1 MKIVFVTFHNWKTKR
16 IGGFHKFAEA
26 CADAGHEVVFFSAA
40 RPYFI
45 RFKHEE
51 RLNKEV
57 LNTLT
62 KGVVYHTEKGAA
74 ITNCT
79 WPTLRIPMPIY
90 KVIPTK
96 INRWCNSHSLG
107 RFDTFQHQYLDGTDV
122 FVFESCDCLD
132 LFDKIKAHN
141 PNANFVYRP
150 SDPLAVSKDKETLE
164 KEYHV
169 LKECDLSFI
178 VNNEGLDL
186 YRNKYKDFDKNV
198 KFQML
203 SNGVDVE
210 KFGLSYLKPE
220 VLQKKNTALYVGA
233 RDAQWDL
240 LLYSAQNCPE
250 INFVIVC
257 PEKPSEE
264 FANANLSNLTY
275 VPGIEPSEVPAWITN
290 CDVVII
296 PNPTGRWRI
305 KPWGITAKYYQAMMA
320 QKPIVAYEDTPRL
333 KEEYNIDVA
342 YSKEEFVSYI
352 IKAFSNLENR
362 IYALDGKDWGIITK
376 QFISELLKLNDYDCS
391 K

>member
-57 LNTLT
+57 LETLI
-62 KGVVYHTEKGAA
+62 KGIVYHTEKGAQ
-74 ITNCT
+74 IINCT

-90 KVIPTK
+90 KFIPTK

-107 RFDTFQHQYLDGTDV
+107 RFDTFQHKYLDGTDV
-122 FVFESCDCLD
+122 FVFESCDCID
-132 LFDKIKAHN
+132 FFDKIKAYN
-141 PNANFVYRP
+141 SKAKFVYRP

-178 VNNEGLDL
+178 VNQEGLDL
-186 YRNKYKDFDKNV
+186 YRSKYKDFDKNV

-210 KFGLSYLKPE
+210 KFGLKYPVPEKLKKE
-220 VLQKKNTALYVGA
+220 NTALYVGA

-240 LLYSAQNCPE
+240 LLYSAKNCPD

-257 PEKPSEE
+257 PEKPTEE

-275 VPGIEPSEVPAWITN
+275 IPGISPSEVPAWITN

-305 KPWGITAKYYQAMMA
+305 KPWGITAKYYQAMKA
-320 QKPIVAYEDTPRL
+320 KKPIVSYEDTPRL
-333 KEEYNIDVA
+333 KTDFDIDVA
-342 YSKEEFVSYI
+342 YSFDEFVAYLNKVMDNKGERHYI
-352 IKAFSNLENR
+352 LEN
-362 IYALDGKDWGIITK
+362 KDWAEITGIFNNSITH
-376 QFISELLKLNDYDCS
+376 L
-391 K
+391 